1 MNNQLKALIES
12 QVPSDKL
19 IITHLVDSEITVKW
33 IPLMTI
39 GEHNPTIGLSTDAQ
53 WVINENQG
61 IRILDEPWKY
71 LRLLV
76 LLEQQRKTVH
86 NSLREALAN
95 YKIFV
100 NLEDV
105 FPFAE
110 IVKIGFEQKSDYWV
124 ELALNW
130 FEELSLIKQSELVDY
145 LSKIVNA
152 RWASQKL
159 RHRVRKILRNIE
171 QK

>member
-1 MNNQLKALIES
+1 MNNHLKLLIKS

-19 IITHLVDSEITVKW
+19 KITRHVESEITVKW
-33 IPLMTI
+33 FPLI
-39 GEHNPTIGLSTDAQ
+39 SFGEHKTTIGLSTDAQ
-53 WVINENQG
+53 WVINEKQG

-76 LLEQQRKTVH
+76 LLEQAKNTVH
-86 NSLREALAN
+86 DSLKEALVN
-95 YKIFV
+95 YNIFV
-100 NLEDV
+100 DLEDV
-105 FPFAE
+105 FPFFE

-130 FEELSLIKQSELVDY
+130 FVELSLNKQSELLDS
-145 LSKIVNA
+145 LFEIVNA

-159 RHRVRKILRNIE
+159 RHRVRKIIRNIE

>member
-1 MNNQLKALIES
+1 MKDQLKALIES

-19 IITHLVDSEITVKW
+19 KITHLVDSEITVKW
-33 IPLMTI
+33 FPLMSF
-39 GEHNPTIGLSTDAQ
+39 GEHKTAIGLSTDAQ

-71 LRLLV
+71 LRLLI

-86 NSLREALAN
+86 NSLKEALAN

-100 NLEDV
+100 NLEDI
-105 FPFAE
+105 FPFSE
-110 IVKIGFEQKSDYWV
+110 IVKIGFEQKSDYWL

-130 FEELSLIKQSELVDY
+130 FEDLSLIKQNELLYY
-145 LSKIVNA
+145 LSEIVNA

-159 RHRVRKILRNIE
+159 RHRVRKIVRNIE